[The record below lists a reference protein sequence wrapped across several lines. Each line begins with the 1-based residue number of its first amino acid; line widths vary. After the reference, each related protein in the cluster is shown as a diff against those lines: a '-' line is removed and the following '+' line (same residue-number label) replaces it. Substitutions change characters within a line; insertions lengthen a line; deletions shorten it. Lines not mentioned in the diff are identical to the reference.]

1 MNSIRYYTGESV
13 EILKAEI
20 ADHID
25 WYYGLSGSA
34 PKIDP
39 IGGIRESRVNMSNFN
54 DMLLSDEKKPSSTDV
69 DNALLVYNS
78 LEELTFHQ
86 ASIERMW
93 VYLCHCVAKEYV
105 VARWLYRQPA
115 DEITAIRN
123 VRNHFFASSDRAL
136 IRDNALSRLWWL
148 GSIAHDIDPG
158 NPREFLTILLHKQ
171 DVRSALIERPAVSR
185 NRKVL
190 CSIYEVMY
198 DHWNDGKELF
208 EREKFRSWMTAL
220 NRRGGVI
227 LLDSLPEQE
236 LDRLLREEVKRVL
249 D

>member
-1 MNSIRYYTGESV
+1 MSSIRYYTGESV
-13 EILKAEI
+13 EMLKAEI

-25 WYYGLSGSA
+25 WYYGLSSSA

-39 IGGIRESRVNMSNFN
+39 IGGIRESLVHMSNLN
-54 DMLLSDEKKPSSTDV
+54 DRLLSDEKKPPSTDV
-69 DNALLVYNS
+69 DNALLVYDA
-78 LEELTFHQ
+78 LKELTFHQ

-105 VARWLYRQPA
+105 VARWLYRKPA
-115 DEITAIRN
+115 DETKAIRN
-123 VRNHFFASSDRAL
+123 VQNHFFASSDRAL

-227 LLDSLPEQE
+227 LLDSLPEE
-236 LDRLLREEVKRVL
+236 DLDRLLREEANRVL
-249 D
+249 C